1 MCENWAFP
9 WEATTVCRDIFEFL
23 TNEQLANLS
32 KENWLFLDSI
42 WDVILS
48 TFQSLLQYSF
58 KKLDKQACLHWWLS
72 HSFKKKLITILCIS
86 FCIVVVWIKSQNSYL
101 RFQVCLWSLL
111 TKVWLSWGKNS
122 DSREFSLRAAKL
134 AAKSRQ
140 VCCRRSFFFVVQ
152 KANCPLMKC
161 SSGKKDARRRRRRN
175 SIPATSAAIAF
186 S

>member
-9 WEATTVCRDIFEFL
+9 WKATTVCRDIFEFL

-58 KKLDKQACLHWWLS
+58 KKLDKQALFTLMTIT
-72 HSFKKKLITILCIS
+72 FLRKNLIIIWFSS
-86 FCIVVVWIKSQNSYL
+86 FCIVEVWIKSKKSYL

-161 SSGKKDARRRRRRN
+161 SSGKKDAREEGTATVD
-175 SIPATSAAIAF
+175 IPATSAIAF